1 VKTVEMT
8 VTRKKET
15 PGTKAPLYLLGII
28 LIATALR
35 LYHLGAES
43 LWIDEGFSLRDA
55 ARPDLLRETRP
66 LYFLFL
72 SQWLK
77 VGALRSEFLLRLP
90 SAIFGVAGVWAL
102 YAVGRRLVGASGAL
116 LASAF
121 MAISVLHINHSEEVR
136 WYSLVAL
143 FSLAATYFLIVSLEE
158 RRARYVVGYALSGLA
173 MLLTFPLTVF
183 VLAAHGLFLL
193 LYSKAYRP
201 TSFVL
206 MGVLLLAMAAWIPW
220 LLNNLVTASAYSEG
234 YTSLIE
240 KPTPATAIGLLGRF
254 FLHKWSNPG
263 RMQAAGA
270 FGFSALVT
278 LVALYGLKGFRR
290 TDARTAFLWIW
301 LVVPMA
307 ATAVMSY
314 TIANVWKPNYLI
326 AASPAFFLLVSRG
339 IWMMRSRFLM
349 ATVTAVIVTLTLGR
363 LAVYYSKPV
372 RPEWRAAINYI
383 EAGERPGD
391 VIGVYSAGNQHVFR
405 YYYRGGARWS
415 PLGSEMVTSGRFSGW
430 NQERVGELFSG
441 FPVSGNRF
449 WLVMTSHSYTGGFHI
464 INYVKEHYRV
474 LDHRDWFMMEIYLFD
489 ADGRPVPRE
498 RVDRGLAGR

>member
-1 VKTVEMT
+1 MT

-28 LIATALR
+28 LIAAALR
-35 LYHLGAES
+35 LYHLGAQN

-55 ARPDLLRETRP
+55 ARPDLLHETRP

-77 VGALRSEFLLRLP
+77 LGTLRSEFLLRLP
-90 SAIFGVAGVWAL
+90 SAVFGIAGVWVL
-102 YAVGRRLVGASGAL
+102 YAVGRRLIGASGAL

-121 MAISVLHINHSEEVR
+121 MAISVLHVNHSEEVR

-143 FSLAATYFLIVSLEE
+143 LSLAATYFLILSLEE

-201 TSFVL
+201 TSL
-206 MGVLLLAMAAWIPW
+206 ILIGVLLLTMAVWIPW

-234 YTSLIE
+234 YTSIIE
-240 KPTPATAIGLLGRF
+240 KPTPSTAIGLLGRF

-263 RMQAAGA
+263 RIQVAGA

-301 LVVPMA
+301 LLVPMA

-339 IWMMRSRFLM
+339 IWTMRSRFLM
-349 ATVTAVIVTLTLGR
+349 ATVIAVIAMLTLGR

-383 EAGERPGD
+383 EAREQPGD
-391 VIGVYSAGNQHVFR
+391 VIGIYCAGNEHVFS
-405 YYYRGGARWS
+405 YYYRGSARWS
-415 PLGSEMVTSGRFSGW
+415 PLGSEAVTKDRFTGW
-430 NQERVGELFSG
+430 SQKRVGQMFSE
-441 FPVSGNRF
+441 FPLSGKRF
-449 WLVMTSHSYTGGFHI
+449 WLVLTSHWYAGGFNI
-464 INYVKEHYRV
+464 ANYVKEHYRV
-474 LDHRDWFMMEIYLFD
+474 LDHGDWFMMEVYLFD

-498 RVDRGLAGR
+498 RVDRASAGR